1 MRKSNERAVSPVVGV
16 MLMLVVTIIIAAVV
30 SAFAGGAVSGAKKPP
45 QAEIGA
51 KYSVS
56 TGLQISHNGGDAI
69 PTNQLVFM
77 INDGPTFG
85 AGLDQ
90 LTSQMLNKSVI
101 YNTKGDP
108 MLWKD
113 GGYNFSSFNP
123 GDVLYIKAPD
133 TTCNLLQPGIVPG
146 KQSDWAAT
154 TNVAS
159 DGYTYT
165 STSKATLWALCIRNN
180 NNIGKS
186 FTLSMM
192 DTQGN
197 MIAKTDVVVSG

>member
-1 MRKSNERAVSPVVGV
+1 MRTSSEQAVSPVVGI
-16 MLMLVVTIIIAAVV
+16 MLMIVVTIIIAAVV

-45 QAEIGA
+45 QAQISA
-51 KYSVS
+51 KYSIS

-69 PTNQLVFM
+69 PTNQLVFQ

-85 AGLDQ
+85 AGLEQ
-90 LTSQMLNKSVI
+90 LTSQMLNKSAI
-101 YNTKGDP
+101 YNAKGDV
-108 MLWKD
+108 MLFSD
-113 GGYNFSSFNP
+113 GGYNFTSFNS
-123 GDVLYIKAPD
+123 GDVLYVKAPD
-133 TTCNLLQPGIVPG
+133 TTCNILQPGIAP
-146 KQSDWAAT
+146 SSWSS
-154 TNVAS
+154 NVAS

-165 STSKATLWALCIRNN
+165 GSKKTFWALCIRNSD
-180 NNIGKS
+180 NIGKT